1 LGWLHLVYFTGGN
14 EGNEG
19 LSARSKLFACLGA
32 VSLRRL
38 TFSDSGIDT
47 LPVAIDIQ
55 EQIMRTDLNNTVAVV
70 TGAGRGI
77 GREIALYQARNGANV
92 AVLARTASE
101 IEETASLI
109 GKEGGV
115 AISLSVDLVDRR
127 AVEQVLDRVAS
138 ELGSVDLLVND
149 HGSFRAFGPIWEC
162 DPDIWWQDVEI
173 NLRGTF
179 NTCRV
184 VTPSMIA
191 RGKGRI
197 VNLVGGGTGNSFPN
211 GSGYASS
218 KAAIMRFTE
227 CLNDTTKEGGVL
239 AFAVDPGLVRTSMTE
254 LQLFS
259 EAGKTYLPG
268 IQELFEDGVNIPPSC
283 AAALIADIAAGRFD
297 PLAGRLLRGVDD
309 RDQLEQQ
316 MKEIVARDA
325 RALRFSSVEQVRL

>member
-1 LGWLHLVYFTGGN
+1 M
-14 EGNEG
+14 
-19 LSARSKLFACLGA
+19 SKLNG
-32 VSLRRL
+32 
-38 TFSDSGIDT
+38 
-47 LPVAIDIQ
+47 
-55 EQIMRTDLNNTVAVV
+55 TVAVV

-77 GREIALYQARNGANV
+77 GREIALHQAQGGAKV
-92 AVLARTASE
+92 AVLARTARE

-109 GKEGGV
+109 NGEGGTAV
-115 AISLSVDLVDRR
+115 AIPVDLLDRL
-127 AVEQVLDRVAS
+127 AVEDALGRVAK
-138 ELGSVDLLVND
+138 EFGPIDLLVNN

-162 DPDIWWQDVEI
+162 DPDVWWQDVEI

-184 VTPSMIA
+184 AAPAMVA

-197 VNLVGGGTGNSFPN
+197 VNLVGGGTGNSFPH

-227 CLNDTTKEGGVL
+227 CLCDTTKDRGVL

-259 EAGKTYLPG
+259 EAGKTYLPN
-268 IQELFEDGVNIPPSC
+268 IQELFDNGVNIPASR
-283 AAALIADIAAGRFD
+283 AAALMADIAAGRFD

-309 RDQLEQQ
+309 RELLEQE
-316 MKEIVARDA
+316 MEDIVARDA
-325 RALRFSSVEQVRL
+325 RALRFSGVEQRKL

>member
-1 LGWLHLVYFTGGN
+1 MA
-14 EGNEG
+14 E
-19 LSARSKLFACLGA
+19 
-32 VSLRRL
+32 
-38 TFSDSGIDT
+38 
-47 LPVAIDIQ
+47 
-55 EQIMRTDLNNTVAVV
+55 LNGTVAVV

-77 GREIALYQARNGANV
+77 GRELALHQAQGGAKV
-92 AVLARTASE
+92 AVLARTARE

-109 GKEGGV
+109 NGQGGR
-115 AISLSVDLVDRR
+115 AIAIPVDLVDRSG
-127 AVEQVLDRVAS
+127 VEDALGRIAA
-138 ELGSVDLLVND
+138 ELGAIDSLVNN

-162 DPDIWWQDVEI
+162 NPEVWWQDVEI

-179 NTCRV
+179 HTCRV
-184 VTPSMIA
+184 AAPAMLA

-197 VNLVGGGTGNSFPN
+197 VNLVGGGTGNSFPH

-227 CLNDTTKEGGVL
+227 CLNDTTKAGGVL

-259 EAGKTYLPG
+259 EPGKAYLPN
-268 IQELFEDGVNIPPSC
+268 IQELFDNGVNVPPSR

-309 RDQLEQQ
+309 RDLLEQE
-316 MKEIVARDA
+316 MEAIIARDA
-325 RALRFSSVEQVRL
+325 RALRFSSVEQEKL